1 MKLITFILLVTFVA
15 ASYAE
20 EEDQNTEKVT
30 EKLKTAIADQI
41 SKLGSRIDPLVLD
54 DQTSGFIRKVGPFN
68 VTGKIGLQNLKLTG
82 LKDIRVLQ
90 DAFRK
95 KTKFGNTEL
104 HLVIGVGPLNLEGR
118 GVASFMGLGPK
129 VGFQGRLAHIDAS
142 AVLSYHPPLEQ
153 VFVKSFEVGELA
165 GLKFKLLGPGYVTP
179 FFANQFI
186 KAALATLNPL
196 IKSTVERQGRN
207 VLERSV
213 KDSDFVKTVITDLA

>member
-1 MKLITFILLVTFVA
+1 MRQEENQVWKHGTASGHRSWAIEPGRKRGSFVHGPR
-15 ASYAE
+15 
-20 EEDQNTEKVT
+20 TEGWVPRSTCSHRCK
-30 EKLKTAIADQI
+30 
-41 SKLGSRIDPLVLD
+41 
-54 DQTSGFIRKVGPFN
+54 
-68 VTGKIGLQNLKLTG
+68 
-82 LKDIRVLQ
+82 
-90 DAFRK
+90 
-95 KTKFGNTEL
+95 
-104 HLVIGVGPLNLEGR
+104 
-118 GVASFMGLGPK
+118 
-129 VGFQGRLAHIDAS
+129 

-213 KDSDFVKTVITDLA
+213 KDSDFVKTVITQLA